1 MNGSPALTGARHPL
15 YRLHTSDVLEIK
27 FTFSPEFDQSAT
39 VLPDGFLSL
48 KTGGEIFAEGLTIS
62 ELRDLVRDAYTPTLR
77 DPEVSVMLK
86 DFERPFFVAGGQV
99 GHPGKYE
106 LRSRTTVAEA
116 VAIAGGFTEQSKH
129 SQVVVFRKI
138 NDGVVEAHVLNVK
151 SMLAWRNLEEDLQL
165 QPGDMLFVPQNR
177 ISKPATKSWERSSRR
192 WATKSLLIAELI
204 SRQTLR
210 PTVASALCACQP
222 IRTKHLETLIHTLLS
237 TIHGCFSSCDVVQ
250 YYTLGPSLFSFLPRL
265 FGKKTVVTV
274 QGLDWQRKKWGWIA
288 RRALKFCEWTSA
300 RLPNATA
307 VVSHTL
313 EDYYREH
320 YAKECAYVPN
330 GTRILECHGGDFLQ
344 SHGLGP
350 GG

>member
-48 KTGGEIFAEGLTIS
+48 KTGGAIFAEGLTIS

-106 LRSRTTVAEA
+106 LRSPTTVAEA

-151 SMLAWRNLEEDLQL
+151 SMLASRNLEEDLQL

-177 ISKPATKSWERSSRR
+177 ISKIRKFLPVSS
-192 WATKSLLIAELI
+192 
-204 SRQTLR
+204 
-210 PTVASALCACQP
+210 
-222 IRTKHLETLIHTLLS
+222 LS
-237 TIHGCFSSCDVVQ
+237 TFFTPAQ
-250 YYTLGPSLFSFLPRL
+250 F
-265 FGKKTVVTV
+265 
-274 QGLDWQRKKWGWIA
+274 
-288 RRALKFCEWTSA
+288 
-300 RLPNATA
+300 
-307 VVSHTL
+307 
-313 EDYYREH
+313 
-320 YAKECAYVPN
+320 
-330 GTRILECHGGDFLQ
+330 
-344 SHGLGP
+344 
-350 GG
+350 